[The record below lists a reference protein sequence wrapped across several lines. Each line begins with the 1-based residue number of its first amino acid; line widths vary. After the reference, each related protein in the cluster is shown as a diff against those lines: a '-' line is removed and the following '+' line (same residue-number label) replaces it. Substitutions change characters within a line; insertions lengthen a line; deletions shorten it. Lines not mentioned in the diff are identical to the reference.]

1 MQQQVRAHVPALT
14 GLLTAVSLALVF
26 GAALG
31 YIPSAFVPESPEWV
45 LTAIPHINVLLS
57 LGAITTISVGWH
69 WIRNGEVEK
78 HRLAMLASLGL
89 FVGFLTLYLYRLIS
103 LGGPEPFPGPE
114 TVYQFVYLPLLGVH
128 ILLAV
133 VCIPLLYY
141 VLLLAL
147 SRPVSELRRTAHARI
162 GRVAASLWLIS
173 FTLGVVV
180 YLLLH
185 GVY

>member
-14 GLLTAVSLALVF
+14 GLLTAISLALVF
-26 GAALG
+26 GAVLG
-31 YIPSAFVPESPEWV
+31 YIPNTLVPDSPNWV
-45 LTAIPHINVLLS
+45 LAAIPHINVLFSLSAIVTIS
-57 LGAITTISVGWH
+57 LGWY
-69 WIRNGEVEK
+69 WIRNEEIEK
-78 HRLAMLASLGL
+78 HRLAMFASLGL

-114 TVYQFVYLPLLGVH
+114 TIYQFVYLPILGVH

-133 VCIPLLYY
+133 LCIPLLYY

-147 SRPVSELRRTAHARI
+147 SHPVRELRRTAHARV

-173 FTLGVVV
+173 FSLGVVV

>member
-14 GLLTAVSLALVF
+14 GLLTALSLALVF

-31 YIPSAFVPESPEWV
+31 YIPSALVPESPEWLLV
-45 LTAIPHINVLLS
+45 AIPHLNVLFS
-57 LGAITTISVGWH
+57 LGAITTITLGWY
-69 WIRNGEVEK
+69 WIRQGNVEK
-78 HRLAMLASLGL
+78 HRLAMLVSLGL

-114 TVYQFVYLPLLGVH
+114 TIYQFVYLPLLGVH

-141 VLLLAL
+141 VLLLAI
-147 SRPVSELRRTAHARI
+147 SHPVNELRRTPHARV
-162 GRVAASLWLIS
+162 GRIAASLWLIS
-173 FTLGVVV
+173 FSLGVVV